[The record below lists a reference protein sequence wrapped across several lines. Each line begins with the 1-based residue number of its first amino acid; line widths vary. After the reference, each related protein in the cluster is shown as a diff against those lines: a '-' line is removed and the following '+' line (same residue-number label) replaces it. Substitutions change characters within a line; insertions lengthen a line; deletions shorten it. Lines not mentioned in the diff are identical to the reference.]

1 MQTYFV
7 GDLIRKRRKELNL
20 TQEQL
25 GEGLCEPVTISR
37 LENGRQTPPFHTL
50 RALLQ
55 RLGLPEHKYI
65 AFLNA
70 NEQEISLLMEE
81 IVSCNTLKDSP
92 RGLAAIEQLEKIAP
106 PNDPL
111 IQQLVLRSKAG
122 LGKRENRQIVPYTL
136 EEELDML
143 FRAIRLTAPRFDL
156 DTIHQGLYCLDE
168 VKVINQIAT
177 AYSDL
182 GEQKKAVDIYYQLL
196 KYIKSHFKNILQS
209 GGLLPLVSF
218 NYARELDLAGR
229 YAEAVEIAQ
238 TGWDACK
245 QYGQYYTLPSAI
257 ALIAE
262 CYHFLGKDDQSKDL
276 YRQAYY
282 VYKAIGNA
290 RGVSV
295 VEKETKKYFGEEF
308 TL

>member
-1 MQTYFV
+1 
-7 GDLIRKRRKELNL
+7 
-20 TQEQL
+20 
-25 GEGLCEPVTISR
+25 
-37 LENGRQTPPFHTL
+37 
-50 RALLQ
+50 
-55 RLGLPEHKYI
+55 
-65 AFLNA
+65 
-70 NEQEISLLMEE
+70 
-81 IVSCNTLKDSP
+81 
-92 RGLAAIEQLEKIAP
+92 
-106 PNDPL
+106 
-111 IQQLVLRSKAG
+111 
-122 LGKRENRQIVPYTL
+122 
-136 EEELDML
+136 ML

-276 YRQAYY
+276 
-282 VYKAIGNA
+282 
-290 RGVSV
+290 
-295 VEKETKKYFGEEF
+295 
-308 TL
+308 